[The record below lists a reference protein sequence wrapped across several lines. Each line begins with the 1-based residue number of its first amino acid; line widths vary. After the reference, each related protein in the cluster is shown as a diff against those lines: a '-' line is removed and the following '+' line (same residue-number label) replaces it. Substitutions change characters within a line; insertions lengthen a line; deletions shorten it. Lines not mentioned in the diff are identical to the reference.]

1 MDYREEDPGQPRG
14 SLTELIDILLE
25 AESVL
30 LSARA
35 AMLDSSLADR
45 AGYESIAG
53 HVGAALGST
62 RAALAEAHRKLH
74 EA

>member
-1 MDYREEDPGQPRG
+1 MDYREDPEQPRRD
-14 SLTELIDILLE
+14 LTELIEILVE

-30 LSARA
+30 RSAQA

-62 RAALAEAHRKLH
+62 RAALAEVHRKLH
-74 EA
+74 EP

>member
-1 MDYREEDPGQPRG
+1 MDYREVAEQPRG
-14 SLTELIDILLE
+14 RLAELIEILVE
-25 AESVL
+25 AESTL
-30 LSARA
+30 LSAQA
-35 AMLDSSLADR
+35 AMLDYSLVDR

-62 RAALAEAHRKLH
+62 RTALTEAHRKLH

>member
-1 MDYREEDPGQPRG
+1 MDDREDPEQPSR
-14 SLTELIDILLE
+14 SLTELIEILAE
-25 AESVL
+25 AESTL
-30 LSARA
+30 LSAQA

-62 RAALAEAHRKLH
+62 RTALAEAHRKFH